1 MKIAF
6 IGVGSMGAAIVPHLL
21 SRGHEVSVWARR
33 TEAVSMLEGVAVLG
47 SPAEAFTGHEVIIT
61 MLSDDAAVR
70 SVLLD
75 SGALA
80 SATGKPVHVVMSTIS
95 PALVAQMQPLHRQA
109 SVGYVA
115 APVFGVPAVAARAE
129 LNILA
134 AGADEHLQCVQP
146 IFDAIGKKTWHLGE
160 DPVRANIAK
169 IAGNMMITM
178 AIESMAEASA
188 LTESYGLPAADFLEV
203 VTQTLFACPSYQRYG
218 KNLSERRYEPGFRL
232 ALGLKDAV
240 FVGGRRRG
248 RSWCC
253 TARRCGRERTP
264 RRGGPDRLGRQG
276 LVRSRR
282 GQAFGQ
288 VIVTLRG
295 HPALWQPRDL
305 EDVQCPPGADL
316 QAA

>member
-21 SRGHEVSVWARR
+21 SHGHEVSVWARR
-33 TEAVSMLEGVAVLG
+33 AEAISTLEGVAVLG
-47 SPAEAFTGHEVIIT
+47 SPGDAFTGHEVIIT
-61 MLSDDAAVR
+61 MLADDSAVR
-70 SVLLD
+70 SVVLD
-75 SGALA
+75 TGALA
-80 SATGKPVHVVMSTIS
+80 SATGDAVHVVMSTIS
-95 PALVAQMQPLHRQA
+95 PALVAEMQPLHRQA

-134 AGADEHLQCVQP
+134 AGADEYLQRVQP

-178 AIESMAEASA
+178 AIESMAEAST
-188 LTESYGLPAADFLEV
+188 LTESYGLPAADFLGV

-240 FVGGRRRG
+240 LAADAAAARG
-248 RSWCC
+248 V
-253 TARRCGRERTP
+253 ALPGAAVVRERLEEAART
-264 RRGGPDRLGRQG
+264 GWADKDWSALAEIKQLGK
-276 LVRSRR
+276 
-282 GQAFGQ
+282 
-288 VIVTLRG
+288 
-295 HPALWQPRDL
+295 
-305 EDVQCPPGADL
+305 
-316 QAA
+316 

>member
-6 IGVGSMGAAIVPHLL
+6 IGVGSMGSAIIPHLV
-21 SRGHEVSVWARR
+21 SHGHAVSAWARR
-33 TEAVSMLEGVAVLG
+33 TEAMSELEGVAPLA
-47 SPAEAFTGHEVIIT
+47 SPAAAFAGHDVVIT
-61 MLSDDAAVR
+61 MLSDDRAVR

-80 SATGKPVHVVMSTIS
+80 SATGDVVHLVMSTIS
-95 PALVAQMQPLHRQA
+95 PALVAEMQPLHRKV

-115 APVFGVPAVAARAE
+115 APVFGVPAVAARGE

-134 AGADEHLQCVQP
+134 AGAEGDVARVQP
-146 IFDAIGKKTWHLGE
+146 ILDAIGKKTWRLGE

-178 AIESMAEASA
+178 AIESMAEACT
-188 LTESYGLPAADFLEV
+188 LTTSYGLPAADFLDV

-240 FVGGRRRG
+240 LAADAAADRG
-248 RSWCC
+248 VSLPG
-253 TARRCGRERTP
+253 AAVVRERLARAAST
-264 RRGGPDRLGRQG
+264 GWADKDW
-276 LVRSRR
+276 S
-282 GQAFGQ
+282 
-288 VIVTLRG
+288 
-295 HPALWQPRDL
+295 ALA
-305 EDVQCPPGADL
+305 EV
-316 QAA
+316 

>member
-6 IGVGSMGAAIVPHLL
+6 IGVGSMGSAIVPHLV
-21 SRGHEVSVWARR
+21 SQGHAVSAWARR
-33 TEAVSMLEGVAVLG
+33 AEAVAALDKVVPLASA
-47 SPAEAFTGHEVIIT
+47 SDAFTGHDVVIT
-61 MLSDDAAVR
+61 MLADDASLR

-80 SATGKPVHVVMSTIS
+80 SATGDVVHVVMSTIS
-95 PALVAQMQPLHRQA
+95 PALVAEMQPLHRQA

-134 AGADEHLQCVQP
+134 AGAEEHVRRVQP
-146 IFDAIGKKTWHLGE
+146 VFDAIGKKTWHLGE

-178 AIESMAEASA
+178 AIESMAEAA
-188 LTESYGLPAADFLEV
+188 TLTESYGLPAADFLEV
-203 VTQTLFACPSYQRYG
+203 VTQTMFACPSYQRYG

-240 FVGGRRRG
+240 LAADAATASGVVLPGAAVVRRRLDEA
-248 RSWCC
+248 
-253 TARRCGRERTP
+253 ARTGWADKDWSALAEVAHP
-264 RRGGPDRLGRQG
+264 
-276 LVRSRR
+276 
-282 GQAFGQ
+282 
-288 VIVTLRG
+288 IV
-295 HPALWQPRDL
+295 
-305 EDVQCPPGADL
+305 
-316 QAA
+316 

>member
-6 IGVGSMGAAIVPHLL
+6 IGAGSMGAAIVPHLL
-21 SRGHEVSVWARR
+21 SHGHEVSVWARR
-33 TEAVSMLEGVAVLG
+33 AEAISALEGVAVLG
-47 SPAEAFTGHEVIIT
+47 SPGDAFTGHEVIIT
-61 MLSDDAAVR
+61 MLADDSAVR
-70 SVLLD
+70 SVVLD
-75 SGALA
+75 TGALA
-80 SATGKPVHVVMSTIS
+80 SATGDAVHVVMSTIS
-95 PALVAQMQPLHRQA
+95 PALVAEMQPLHRQA

-134 AGADEHLQCVQP
+134 AGADEYLQRVQP

-178 AIESMAEASA
+178 AIESMAEAST
-188 LTESYGLPAADFLEV
+188 LTESYGLPAADFLGV

-240 FVGGRRRG
+240 LAADAAAARG
-248 RSWCC
+248 V
-253 TARRCGRERTP
+253 ALPGAAVVRERLEEAART
-264 RRGGPDRLGRQG
+264 GWADKDWSALAEIKQLGK
-276 LVRSRR
+276 
-282 GQAFGQ
+282 
-288 VIVTLRG
+288 
-295 HPALWQPRDL
+295 
-305 EDVQCPPGADL
+305 
-316 QAA
+316 